1 MKKHTILVIGAC
13 GQIGTELTIAL
24 REKYGDLNVIA
35 SDRYPNTV
43 GNGPYFQLD
52 VLNIDELTNLV
63 RREKV
68 TQIYLLAAMLSANG
82 ERNIQAAWQLNM
94 EGLLNVLKIGVAER
108 LDKIFWPSSIAIF
121 GPGSPKHLCPQDTL
135 TEPNTVYGISKRA
148 GEYWCKYY
156 FEKYGLDVRSLR
168 FPGLISYNS
177 APGGGTTD
185 YAVDIF
191 HQVLETGKFECYLNE
206 DTCLPMMYMPDA
218 IRATIELMDA
228 PADKLRVRSSYN
240 LSAVSFA
247 PCDLAAA
254 IKKHIP
260 DFEITYLPDYR
271 QVIAESWPASI
282 NDTFARQDWDWQ
294 AQYSM
299 QMIVSD
305 MLQNLRKIKGILMP
319 EVKNTGN
326 DFPDFPLDEYVS
338 KSLYQE
344 IR

>member
-13 GQIGTELTIAL
+13 GQIGIELTIAL
-24 REKYGDLNVIA
+24 RKKHGNLNVIA
-35 SDRYPNTV
+35 TDRYPNVV

-52 VLNIDELTNLV
+52 VLNMGELTNLV
-63 RREKV
+63 RREKI
-68 TQIYLLAAMLSANG
+68 TQIYLLAAMLSVNG

-94 EGLLNVLKIGVAER
+94 EGLLNVLKIGVAEC
-108 LDKIFWPSSIAIF
+108 LDKVFWPSSIAVF
-121 GPGSPKHLCPQDTL
+121 GPGSPKHFCPQDTL
-135 TEPNTVYGISKRA
+135 TEPSTVYGISKRA

-156 FEKYGLDVRSLR
+156 FEKYGLDVRSIR
-168 FPGLISYNS
+168 FPGLISYKS

-191 HQVLETGKFECYLNE
+191 HQALETGRYECFLNE

-218 IRATIELMDA
+218 IRATIDLMDA
-228 PADKLRVRSSYN
+228 PADKLRIRGSYN

-247 PCDLAAA
+247 PCDLAAS

-260 DFEITYLPDYR
+260 NFEITYLPDYR
-271 QVIAESWPASI
+271 QVIADSWPASI

-299 QMIVSD
+299 QMIVTD
-305 MLQNLRKIKGILMP
+305 MLQNLHKIKGIP
-319 EVKNTGN
+319 VPGEINSVK
-326 DFPDFPLDEYVS
+326 DYPDFPQEEYVY
-338 KSLYQE
+338 KSPYH
-344 IR
+344 R